1 MKAYFITLFP
11 EIIEVSVNS
20 GITGKAIKTSLIDV
34 ETLNPRK
41 FLAANERV
49 DDKIYGGG
57 PGMLLKAQPINDAIK
72 EIKEKIPGKSKV
84 IFLSPRGKVFNQE
97 KAKKLSNEDNL
108 IFICG
113 RYEGID
119 QRIVNSLVDEE
130 ISIGD
135 FILSGG
141 EIPALAVFDSIIRN
155 IEGVLGDN
163 ESLLEESF
171 NEDLLEYPHFTRPEE
186 MSLGK
191 VPEEL
196 LSGNHERIEIWR
208 KKQSLGY
215 TALNRMDLIK
225 NKKLDKN
232 EKSLIREFF
241 DELNVESDRIADFL
255 KENNKDD

>member
-1 MKAYFITLFP
+1 MNINVISIFP
-11 EIIEVSVNS
+11 EILDSS
-20 GITGKAIKTSLIDV
+20 FKGLTGKALEKNIAKLKLIDLK
-34 ETLNPRK
+34 EFSN
-41 FLAANERV
+41 NDYGSI
-49 DDKIYGGG
+49 DDAPYGGG
-57 PGMLLKAQPINDAIK
+57 EGMVIGVEPLEKSLKTVKKPGHIIYLTPQ
-72 EIKEKIPGKSKV
+72 
-84 IFLSPRGKVFNQE
+84 GKVFNQT
-97 KAKKLSNEDNL
+97 KAVDLSKYKNL
-108 IFICG
+108 TFVCG

-155 IEGVLGDN
+155 IEGFLVDN

-171 NEDLLEYPHFTRPEE
+171 NENLLEYPHFTRPEE

-232 EKSLIREFF
+232 EKSLI
-241 DELNVESDRIADFL
+241 
-255 KENNKDD
+255 